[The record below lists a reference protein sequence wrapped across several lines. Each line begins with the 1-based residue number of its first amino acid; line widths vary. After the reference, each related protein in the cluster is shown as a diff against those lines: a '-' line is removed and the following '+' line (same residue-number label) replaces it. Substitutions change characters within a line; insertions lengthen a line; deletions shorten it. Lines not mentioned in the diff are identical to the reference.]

1 MFDVQHKTRCKNKK
15 SAVKTL
21 VIKGYIKVR
30 GAWIRGF
37 NGAAVIEKLP
47 SGKTLIKEGVTV

>member
-1 MFDVQHKTRCKNKK
+1 MFNVQHKTRCENQKV
-15 SAVKTL
+15 AVQML

-37 NGAAVIEKLP
+37 NGAAVIDQLP
-47 SGKTLIKEGVTV
+47 SGKALIKEGVTV